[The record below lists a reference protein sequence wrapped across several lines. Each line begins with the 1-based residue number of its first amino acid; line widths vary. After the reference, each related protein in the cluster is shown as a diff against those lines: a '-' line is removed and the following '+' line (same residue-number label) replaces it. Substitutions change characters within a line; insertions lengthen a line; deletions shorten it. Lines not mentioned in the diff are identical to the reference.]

1 MLAYPGIELVDFKGD
16 LQNDDDKQTLTID
29 YVHAQHDQKQ
39 AVLSQD
45 STDTSVGFLDG
56 GASRYTKD
64 LPPGPLVQSISNR
77 SRRKKRLKIF
87 CILAVII
94 IIVVVVVIVVPI
106 GVGVARKKRWVFA
119 LFYKM
124 NC

>member
-1 MLAYPGIELVDFKGD
+1 MDFKGD
-16 LQNDDDKQTLTID
+16 LQDADDKQTLTID
-29 YVHAQHDQKQ
+29 YFHAQHDQKQ

-56 GASRYTKD
+56 GAFRHTKD
-64 LPPGPLVQSISNR
+64 LPPSPLVQSISHR

-94 IIVVVVVIVVPI
+94 IIIIVVVIVVPI
-106 GVGVARKKRWVFA
+106 GISVARKKRWVFA